1 MIEIGGKWKKVKYGD
16 KRLEKTREGIVE
28 DERENYLETGG
39 VGKNWERKK
48 RKKRGDGKSRGRI
61 SNGRI
66 DVGARKEK
74 KD

>member
-48 RKKRGDGKSRGRI
+48 
-61 SNGRI
+61 
-66 DVGARKEK
+66 KEK
-74 KD
+74 ERRWQEQGENIEW